1 MSENE
6 QKGFIN
12 QQNPEVSLLK
22 WQKASGID
30 EVLSDEPINR
40 FTDSIE
46 NAHTPASA
54 DQEDY
59 ISESGLLQN
68 AGSSSERAGDPG
80 LLAAEAESLKDLE
93 KALSSFDGCSLKNTA
108 TNLVFSD
115 GSEHAQV
122 MLVGEAPGAEEDRIG
137 KPFMGASGQLL
148 DKMLNSIGLD
158 RNSAYISNILPWRP
172 PGNRTP
178 TLSEINSCLPF
189 IKRHI
194 ELINPS
200 VLILVGGTSAKA
212 LLSQRE
218 GIMRL
223 RGRWFDYRKLTTDT
237 PIPAMPIFHPAF
249 LLRSPSQKSNAW
261 KDLLSIRKTL
271 DEHTAL
277 A

>member
-6 QKGFIN
+6 QKGIIN
-12 QQNPEVSLLK
+12 EETTKLSLLK

-46 NAHTPASA
+46 KKHSLMST
-54 DQEDY
+54 DQED
-59 ISESGLLQN
+59 
-68 AGSSSERAGDPG
+68 SSSEFQPTQKVASLSERVNDSV
-80 LLAAEAESLKDLE
+80 LLASEAASLKEL
-93 KALSSFDGCSLKNTA
+93 KKVLSSFEGCALKTTA

-115 GSEHAQV
+115 GSEKAQV

-137 KPFMGASGQLL
+137 KPFVGASGQLL

-158 RNSAYISNILPWRP
+158 RNSVYISNILPWRP

-178 TLSEINSCLPF
+178 TPSEINSCLPF
-189 IKRHI
+189 IQRHI
-194 ELINPS
+194 ELINPR

-212 LLSQRE
+212 LLDKRE

-223 RGRWFDYRKLTTDT
+223 RGRWFDYRKHTTGT
-237 PIPAMPIFHPAF
+237 SIPTMPIFHPAF

-261 KDLLSIRKTL
+261 KDLLDIRKTL
-271 DEHTAL
+271 AERTAL
-277 A
+277 E